1 MTDRVICQLG
11 WLQVQVH
18 HEVVPINRTFGRA
31 WAGEPS
37 LINATAH
44 RGHGNPVKRG
54 WEHIYSTSL
63 GFSVGVGLLHLCRKG
78 CLGKARKEK

>member
-1 MTDRVICQLG
+1 MAGRVICQLG

-18 HEVVPINRTFGRA
+18 HEVVPINRTVGKA

-44 RGHGNPVKRG
+44 GSHGNPVKRDG
-54 WEHIYSTSL
+54 EHISL
-63 GFSVGVGLLHLCRKG
+63 CHWCSL
-78 CLGKARKEK
+78 